1 MDNLTGFFL
10 QLAAGAWIT
19 IQVAVCALLLG
30 LVLGLLGAVGESS
43 RCKFVRMAVTSLV
56 SLCRGLPELLVIF
69 LVYFSSTLLL
79 SQVFHHYVDVPAF
92 LSGVIALAL
101 IFGAYTSQVFRGA
114 FLAIPAGQAEAARA
128 LGLGRGQIFF
138 RIQLPQ
144 AWRVALPGLSNCW
157 LVLLKDTALVS
168 LIGLA
173 DLMNKAQLAASST
186 HKPFIFFLSVALWYL
201 LMTSVSQS
209 LLKKLNERAN
219 RHLVT

>member
-10 QLAAGAWIT
+10 QLAAGAWVT

-69 LVYFSSTLLL
+69 LVYFSGTLLL
-79 SQVFHHYVDVPAF
+79 NHLFHHYVDVPAF

-138 RIQLPQ
+138 HIQLPQ
-144 AWRVALPGLSNCW
+144 AWRIALPGLSNCW

-186 HKPFIFFLSVALWYL
+186 HKPFVFFLSVALWYL